1 MSESAPKM
9 TFIVQLL
16 LCALLERPGGM
27 YGAELTRETGVGAGS
42 VYPALQRLEEARWLE
57 SRWEH
62 EAPPPA
68 RHYYQ
73 LTPLGERESRAALG
87 RVAARLAALG
97 ITADAGD
104 LATR

>member
-1 MSESAPKM
+1 M
-9 TFIVQLL
+9 TYILQLL
-16 LCALLERPGGM
+16 LCALLEGPETGM
-27 YGAELTRETGVGAGS
+27 YGAELTRDTGVGAGS
-42 VYPALQRLEEARWLE
+42 VYPALQRLEDAGWLE
-57 SRWEH
+57 SRWVH
-62 EAPPPA
+62 ESPPPA

-73 LTPLGERESRAALG
+73 LTPSGEQQARAALA